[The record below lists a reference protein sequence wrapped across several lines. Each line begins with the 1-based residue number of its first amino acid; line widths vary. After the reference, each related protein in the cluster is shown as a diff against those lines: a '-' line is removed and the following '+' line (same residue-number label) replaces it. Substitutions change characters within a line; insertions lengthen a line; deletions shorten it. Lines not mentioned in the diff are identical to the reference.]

1 MQARMHPPGPD
12 QLQWQPV
19 EDAPERG
26 RSAALDLAEGRVVFA
41 NGPQGG
47 TVDVRRLDA
56 AGRTRWRQSYGP
68 TPADSAALLLHDGTL
83 YAALYSDAATGGQ
96 VVALDVD
103 SGTQRWAV
111 HLQAMGPLHHSK
123 YRNQI
128 QLRFLDSHLAVFG
141 DEAAGRYVEVLDPS
155 SGRRIAYRK
164 VER

>member
-1 MQARMHPPGPD
+1 MHSPDPG

-26 RSAALDLAEGRVVFA
+26 RSATLDLAEGREGRVVFA
-41 NGPQGG
+41 SGPEDG
-47 TVDVRRLDA
+47 TVELRRLDA
-56 AGRTRWRQSYGP
+56 AGRTQWCQSYGP
-68 TPADSAALLLHDGTL
+68 TPADSAALLLHDGML

-103 SGTQRWAV
+103 SGAQRWTA

-128 QLRFLDSHLAVFG
+128 QLRLLDGRLAVFG
-141 DEAAGRYVEVLDPS
+141 DEAAGRYIEVLDPS
-155 SGRRIAYRK
+155 SGRRLGYRK
-164 VER
+164 GEA

>member
-1 MQARMHPPGPD
+1 M
-12 QLQWQPV
+12 
-19 EDAPERG
+19 
-26 RSAALDLAEGRVVFA
+26 VFA
-41 NGPQGG
+41 SGPEGG
-47 TVDVRRLDA
+47 TVEVRRLDA

-68 TPADSAALLLHDGTL
+68 TPADSAALFLHGDTL

-103 SGTQRWAV
+103 SGAQRWAA

-128 QLRFLDSHLAVFG
+128 QLRLLDGRLAVFG

-155 SGRRIAYRK
+155 RGRRLAHRK
-164 VER
+164 VGP